1 MNQSEC
7 RIIDFHTHTFPDKIV
22 AKTIASLESVAGVKA
37 KSNGTISGLL
47 SSMDRAGIDLSVI
60 MPVVTRPEQFQTVN
74 NVAAQINEEY
84 GGRVISFG
92 GIHPNTQNYKK
103 ELDYIKALGLK
114 GIKLHPDY
122 QGAMIDDIGYKHIID
137 YASQL
142 DLVIMVHAGIDIGLP
157 EPVHCP
163 PEKSLAIIEQLQPPK
178 LILAHM
184 GGWKQWEQVE
194 ELLAGTQVYLDCAFC
209 SDYMS
214 PEQFERI
221 VRRHGADKILFAS
234 DSPWEDPHAT
244 IEWIE
249 STSLSEGQKRNIY
262 MENACKLLSVS
273 PEQIGNNSK

>member
-1 MNQSEC
+1 MNQSQC
-7 RIIDFHTHTFPDKIV
+7 PIIDFHTHTFPDKIV
-22 AKTIASLESVAGVKA
+22 EKTIAALESVAGVKA
-37 KSNGTISGLL
+37 KADGTLGGLL
-47 SSMDRAGIDLSVI
+47 SSMDRAGIALSVI
-60 MPVVTRPEQFQTVN
+60 MPVVTRPEQFQTIN
-74 NVAAQINEEY
+74 NVAAQVNEEQE
-84 GGRVISFG
+84 GRLISFG

-142 DLVIMVHAGIDIGLP
+142 DLMIMVHAGIDIGLP
-157 EPVHCP
+157 QPVHCP
-163 PEKSLAIIEQLQPPK
+163 PEKALAILEELQPPK

-194 ELLAGTQVYLDCAFC
+194 ELLVGKHVYLDCAFC

-221 VRRHGADKILFAS
+221 VQKHGADKILFAT
-234 DSPWEDPHAT
+234 DSPWEDPRAT
-244 IEWIE
+244 IGWME
-249 STSLSEGQKRNIY
+249 STSLSKEEKKKIY
-262 MENACKLLSVS
+262 MENACKLLEIK
-273 PEQIGNNSK
+273 PEFIGAKS